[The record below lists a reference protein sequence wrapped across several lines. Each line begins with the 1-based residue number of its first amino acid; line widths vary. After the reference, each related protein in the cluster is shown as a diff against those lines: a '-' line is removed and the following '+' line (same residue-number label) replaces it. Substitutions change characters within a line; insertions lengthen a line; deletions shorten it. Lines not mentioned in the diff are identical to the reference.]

1 MAKSSERFAL
11 KNLGESLHLKGNLKN
26 YVGHSKNNNF
36 KQDDNPDKT
45 CWNNL
50 IDKTEKDIKF
60 YGYKKKVNVQKDSVK
75 ELIKE
80 NLVQSIFLN

>member
-1 MAKSSERFAL
+1 MAKSSERFVL
-11 KNLGESLHLKGNLKN
+11 KNLADTLHLKGNLKN
-26 YVGHSKNNNF
+26 YIGHSINNNC
-36 KQDDNPDKT
+36 KKDDNPDKT

-50 IDKTEKDIKF
+50 IGKTEKDIKF
-60 YGYKKKVNVQKDSVK
+60 YGYKKKVNVQDSVK